1 MDTQVEESSVP
12 FSKKDRLFSSIAA
25 RMLFFVLF
33 LADILWAFYAFARLV
48 LMSVIYTATGFKSD
62 WVKDRC
68 DNAYTSLRRSL
79 VCGVC
84 LFIALFS
91 PAFGIL
97 IGCTYFL
104 TYDPAGI
111 EEVVPA
117 SLQAQFQDF
126 FKPGG

>member
-1 MDTQVEESSVP
+1 MDKIVEAVDAP
-12 FSKKDRLFSSIAA
+12 FSKKDRLFSSLAA
-25 RMLFFVLF
+25 RALFFVLL
-33 LADILWAFYAFARLV
+33 LADLLWALYAFSRLV
-48 LMSVIYTATGFKSD
+48 LMSVVYAATAFKSD

-68 DNAYTSLRRSL
+68 DNAYTALRRSL
-79 VCGVC
+79 VCAVC

-111 EEVVPA
+111 EEVVPT
-117 SLQAQFQDF
+117 SLQSQFQEF
-126 FKPGG
+126 FK